1 MEEIIK
7 ELEQLIPGATK
18 YVSLNEDGS
27 LALQLEKVNGVWVD
41 VTERELAKQELAKQE
56 LEKAKLE
63 LQNTYIK

>member
-7 ELEQLIPGATK
+7 ELDKLIPGATK
-18 YVSLNEDGS
+18 YTSLKQDGC

-41 VTERELAKQELAKQE
+41 VTERELAKQEL
-56 LEKAKLE
+56 EKATLE

>member
-1 MEEIIK
+1 MEQIIK
-7 ELEQLIPGATK
+7 ELDELIPGATK

-27 LALQLEKVNGVWVD
+27 LRLQLEKINGVWVD
-41 VTERELAKQELAKQE
+41 VTERELAKQE

>member
-1 MEEIIK
+1 MEQIIK
-7 ELEQLIPGATK
+7 ELDELIPGATK

-27 LALQLEKVNGVWVD
+27 LKLQLEKINGVWVD
-41 VTERELAKQELAKQE
+41 VTERELAKQE

>member
-7 ELEQLIPGATK
+7 ELDKLIPGATK
-18 YVSLNEDGS
+18 YTSLKQDGS
-27 LALQLEKVNGVWVD
+27 LALQLEKVNGVWID
-41 VTERELAKQELAKQE
+41 VTERELAKQE

>member
-1 MEEIIK
+1 MEEIVK
-7 ELEQLIPGATK
+7 ELDKLIPGATK
-18 YVSLNEDGS
+18 YTSLKQDGS

-41 VTERELAKQELAKQE
+41 VTGRELAKQE